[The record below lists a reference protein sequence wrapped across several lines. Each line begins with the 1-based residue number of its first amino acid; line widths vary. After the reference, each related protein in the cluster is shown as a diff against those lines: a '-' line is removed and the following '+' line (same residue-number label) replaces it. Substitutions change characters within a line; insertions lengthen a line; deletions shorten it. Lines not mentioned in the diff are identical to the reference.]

1 MKSRKKPNAM
11 RLSKFLSLSVA
22 MSRNQ
27 AKFFIR
33 KGRVSVGGNVIVDPN
48 FELSD
53 TSHVIFDGK
62 PISITTHQYVLL
74 HKPASYV
81 CAANDTEYTS
91 VLKLLK
97 SRSED
102 RYYYF
107 ANVLAPESTGIVL
120 LSDDARW
127 TSRMK
132 RKLLKK
138 PCVYQARSKKIVS
151 EDQLRQIREVWSA
164 PLENQTSSIVDIQQ
178 QDEKTLLLST
188 TQTRLKEIMDIF
200 SSLDL
205 VIESLKLQQLGRLS
219 LGDLIEGGY
228 LELTENEIKV

>member
-1 MKSRKKPNAM
+1 MKSRKKFSDM

-33 KGRVSVGGNVIVDPN
+33 KGRVSVDGNVIADPN
-48 FELSD
+48 FELVD

-62 PISITTHQYVLL
+62 PISIAAYQYILV

-81 CAANDTEYTS
+81 CAANSTECTS
-91 VLKLLK
+91 VLDLLK
-97 SRSED
+97 NRSED

-107 ANVLAPESTGIVL
+107 ANILAPESSGIVL

-138 PCVYQARSKKIVS
+138 PCVYQVISKKIVS
-151 EDQLRQIREVWSA
+151 EDQFLQIKEAWSA
-164 PLENQTSSIVDIQQ
+164 PLENQINAIVDIQQ

-188 TQTRLKEIMDIF
+188 TQARLKEIMDIF
-200 SSLDL
+200 PSVDL
-205 VIESLKLQQLGRLS
+205 AIETLQLQQLGRMS
-219 LGDLIEGGY
+219 LGDLTEGEY
-228 LELTENEIKV
+228 LELTENDIKV

>member
-1 MKSRKKPNAM
+1 M

-33 KGRVSVGGNVIVDPN
+33 KGRVSVDGNVIVDPN

-74 HKPASYV
+74 HKPTSYV
-81 CAANDTEYTS
+81 CAANDTEYIS

-200 SSLDL
+200 SSVDL

-219 LGDLIEGGY
+219 LGDLTEGGY